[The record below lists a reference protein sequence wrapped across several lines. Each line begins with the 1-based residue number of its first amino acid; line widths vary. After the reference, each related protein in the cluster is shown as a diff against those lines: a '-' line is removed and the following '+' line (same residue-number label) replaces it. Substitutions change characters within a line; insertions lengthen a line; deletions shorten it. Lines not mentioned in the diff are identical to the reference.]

1 MKTIIAFVASLL
13 LLGCNGITTAKH
25 VNNMTDNTTKLIQ
38 ELIATSNESLVIGDS
53 LLVGGNPLRREEAKP
68 AVKRL
73 LDDEEQETLAQKTK
87 LEISDST
94 CLIGVRQ
101 IGARHVLAAYL
112 VPQSDENPYDF
123 KVYFV
128 CYDDETNVT
137 DVLGLRQMHTSEHQ
151 GPMRLGGNRFYTTDA
166 TVTFDDTNHFT
177 VHRVMTLTS
186 LYLKNHTLTE
196 AWRVEWDNH
205 FEITEDGHFHFKGQQ
220 ETYRSDGVDDHAI
233 EEYKSRFLSN

>member
-1 MKTIIAFVASLL
+1 MKTIIAFAASLL
-13 LLGCNGITTAKH
+13 LLGCNGITTAKR
-25 VNNMTDNTTKLIQ
+25 VNNMTDNTANLIR
-38 ELIATSNESLVIGDS
+38 ELGATANESLVMGDS
-53 LLVGGNPLRREEAKP
+53 LSVGGNPLRLEEAKP

-73 LDDEEQETLAQKTK
+73 LDDEEQETLAQKTH

-101 IGARHVLAAYL
+101 TGAHHVLAAYL

-128 CYDDETNVT
+128 CYDDEANVT
-137 DVLGLRQMHTSEHQ
+137 DVLDLRQMHTSEHQ
-151 GPMRLGGNRFYTTDA
+151 GPMRLGGNRFYTADA
-166 TVTFDDTNHFT
+166 TVTFDDANHFT
-177 VHRVMTLTS
+177 VHHVMTLTS

-205 FEITEDGHFHFKGQQ
+205 YEITEDGHFNFMGQQ
-220 ETYRSDGVDDHAI
+220 EIYRTDGVDDPAI
-233 EEYKSRFLSN
+233 EEYKSRDRSE